1 MSEHLIVCRGLSK
14 AYGPKV
20 ALSGVDLEVG
30 RGRIVGLLGPNGSG
44 KTTLIK
50 LLCGLLQPTTG
61 TLEINGP
68 GKLSARPDVLC
79 RLDEGHRP
87 V

>member
-1 MSEHLIVCRGLSK
+1 MSECLIACRGLYKS
-14 AYGPKV
+14 YGLRP

-30 RGRIVGLLGPNGSG
+30 PGRIVGLLGPNGSG

-61 TLEINGP
+61 RLAVDGAPIGP
-68 GKLSARPDVLC
+68 CTKSV
-79 RLDEGHRP
+79 
-87 V
+87 VS